1 MAELK
6 RNKTLLINNEPYKVK
21 ITFRKRNG
29 MTLRLSA
36 KEEKTFL
43 VSASTSYYYK
53 DDYIDKFL
61 IKAAPKLLSKVS
73 KKAERKGSFYQNGYL
88 YVLGEL
94 KFVGKLDDE
103 QLKDK
108 LKEIGLPYLKER
120 TRFWAKKMHVHKEFA
135 VKMRY
140 MKTRFGVNCLGTKR
154 IFYTNLAIC
163 YAPEIVDYLIIHELA
178 HFSYANHQAGFYR
191 LVSKYD
197 PDYARHQRA
206 LRKGDYRGLD
216 L

>member
-43 VSASTSYYYK
+43 VSASTSYFYEDAK
-53 DDYIDKFL
+53 IDAFL
-61 IKAAPKLLSKVS
+61 IKGAPKLLSKVS
-73 KKAERKGSFYQNGYL
+73 KRTENRGSFYQNGYL

-94 KFVGKLDDE
+94 RFVGKLNDE
-103 QLKDK
+103 QLKEK
-108 LKEIGLPYLKER
+108 LKEIGLPYLEER

-140 MKTRFGVNCLGTKR
+140 MKTRFAVNCLGTKR
-154 IFYTNLAIC
+154 IFFTNVAIC

-178 HFSYANHQAGFYR
+178 HFTYANHQASFYR

-197 PDYARHQRA
+197 PDYVRHQRS
-206 LRKGDYRGLD
+206 LKKGDYRGED